1 MACGA
6 PLAAAA
12 PEERRTVT
20 ILFVDLVGFTERSDT
35 ADPEDVRRTLVPFHE
50 QAKAAIERFGGHLDK
65 FIGDAA
71 MGVFGAPV
79 THEDDPERA
88 VRAALELVA
97 ASEGGHPIRV
107 AVNTGEAVVSMGTGP
122 QVGEA
127 VAGDVVN
134 TASRMQSAAPPG
146 GHRDRRADV
155 DRRPRPLRD
164 QGTRAVH
171 GEGQGGADPAVGRGR
186 RTRGRVGGARRRRLS
201 AASASSR
208 CSTTSWRAPATSG
221 ARSWSRSWPSPASG
235 RAGWC
240 SSSSG
245 RSATRSAGCRA
256 RALRTATRTPSRR

>member
-1 MACGA
+1 M
-6 PLAAAA
+6 
-12 PEERRTVT
+12 T

-50 QAKAAIERFGGHLDK
+50 QAKAAIERYGGHLDK

-97 ASEGGHPIRV
+97 ASDGGHPIRV

-134 TASRMQSAAPPG
+134 TASRLQSAAPPG
-146 GHRDRRADV
+146 GVVIGELTWIAVRDRFETEEREPFTAKGKAEPIRVWEVHRRACGV
-155 DRRPRPLRD
+155 
-164 QGTRAVH
+164 
-171 GEGQGGADPAVGRGR
+171 R
-186 RTRGRVGGARRRRLS
+186 RTRDVRSS
-201 AASASSR
+201 AASASWR
-208 CSTTSWRAPATSG
+208 CSKTSWRAPATSG
-221 ARSWSRSWPSPASG
+221 ARSWSRSWPSPASA

-240 SSSSG
+240 SSSG
-245 RSATRSAGCRA
+245 VRSATTSAGCRA
-256 RALRTATRTPSRR
+256 PARPTATRTRSPR

>member
-6 PLAAAA
+6 PLVAAA
-12 PEERRTVT
+12 PQERRTVT

-50 QAKAAIERFGGHLDK
+50 QAKAAIERYGGHLDK

-79 THEDDPERA
+79 AHEDDPERA

-97 ASEGGHPIRV
+97 ASDGGHPIRV

-134 TASRMQSAAPPG
+134 TASRLQSAAPPG
-146 GHRDRRADV
+146 GVVIGELTWIAVRDHFETEEREPFTAKGKAEPIRVWEVRRPACGVGRARDV
-155 DRRPRPLRD
+155 ARRPRA
-164 QGTRAVH
+164 RA
-171 GEGQGGADPAVGRGR
+171 GD
-186 RTRGRVGGARRRRLS
+186 AR
-201 AASASSR
+201 
-208 CSTTSWRAPATSG
+208 TTSSRAPATSG
-221 ARSWSRSWPSPASG
+221 ARSWSRSWPSPASA
-235 RAGWC
+235 RAGWW
-240 SSSSG
+240 SSSG
-245 RSATRSAGCRA
+245 VRWARTSAGCRA
-256 RALRTATRTPSRR
+256 RARPTATRTRSRR